1 MSLAARIAR
10 LEGTAPPDKQVVVGM
25 SWLMDGPAASVMVAG
40 QVFKRLQGEEDADL
54 LARAVG
60 HRRDAPWVTAWWQ

>member
-1 MSLAARIAR
+1 
-10 LEGTAPPDKQVVVGM
+10 
-25 SWLMDGPAASVMVAG
+25 MVAG